1 MINVKKGNPIILY
14 SQGHEFYDTHP
25 NIIGNI
31 IIYNTTTNK
40 RVYNTVNNTVT
51 FTDENGR
58 ITIPDIITTTD
69 QYSHTFQHRDQKTEN
84 RDFTLQVQGIPRLNI
99 RNSIAD
105 RRKL

>member
-69 QYSHTFQHRDQKTEN
+69 QYSLTFQHRDQNTEN
-84 RDFTLQVQGIPRLNI
+84 RDFTLQVQGVT
-99 RNSIAD
+99 
-105 RRKL
+105 